1 MKITIIRL
9 TSILL
14 AVLLFLTACT
24 PAVILEKETTASD
37 TTESSTQTEETA
49 EETTTGSTE
58 ETTEESTT
66 SADTTESTQPEETT
80 TEPDTETETEEETT
94 EPDTETETGEETTPA
109 ETYVDLSHDVPELV
123 GDDSKTVTVRS
134 EGNLSTKDVVLE
146 FDGKSGLFQITALS
160 IDAHDSAFCDT
171 CGFLPDGGGYL
182 LNDHGTGIAGFRID
196 MVNKLGADAIQ
207 SIEAVFTTSVD
218 AASSQLR
225 ILKASETNHGAILN
239 ECPSMAGAVGQ
250 DVSLDLALAN
260 PFNIADEDGNVT
272 SFQIYFRNKNDAT
285 CTLKKII
292 IHMSAESLLEVDELE
307 GNFYGRGDVITA
319 IADIVADRFTAAGMG
334 ADITVEAKSF
344 LQCESNANGFIRY
357 KVTATFDDGTSIYKN
372 NSLDIPH
379 LSGAWLD
386 NSEGGFGSSH
396 DNLGQWQNT
405 FDPSGMVLLTDNPI
419 SANEKMVSAQYAI
432 IPESGDPLDP
442 TLVWHEPHIL
452 KVSKASIDALFVN
465 AWLDYATELQEGQ
478 RYRLLVRGVTLCSN
492 YILHLDIPFTYS
504 PLDTTVTD
512 RINQALDVVS
522 EADFICPSDTAD
534 KSAYIT
540 EQLASLV
547 NDSAI
552 EIKLNVIGEGVNTI
566 TVQATVLY
574 KDAITAERMPAY
586 TLNGEKLL
594 AVYAFEGE
602 AMVSDVLQFYDS
614 SFEGSI
620 KLLTPYDGDANV
632 ILASPDIYALFNS
645 TIDEIQSGKYPFKFG
660 ENCLPVPAE
669 LTWTDTNA
677 SDKTYTVLV
686 SKQLDMSNPIVLAT
700 TECRISVYNL
710 EVGRTYYW
718 QVTDG
723 EEFSQIFTFTTALTP
738 RFFSVGGVSN
748 VRDLGGYYT
757 VDGKRVKQNMV
768 FRSAHFDDASAEGID
783 FMVNVL
789 GIKTELDFRGA
800 GHKAA
805 FDSNRVR
812 RVVIP
817 VYWYSNIFSEEHFE
831 CVRQTISAFAYEEN
845 YPINFHCALGRDRTG
860 TTSFLLLGLLGVD
873 QETLLKEHYSS
884 FFSSIGACVN
894 EEFLLHILYI
904 GDLAKGFARFA
915 PKGATLQEQIEGYLL
930 HIGVTAEEIAS
941 IRSILLED

>member
-1 MKITIIRL
+1 MKNRSFRL
-9 TSILL
+9 MALL
-14 AVLLFLTACT
+14 MAALMLLTACT
-24 PAVILEKETTASD
+24 PAITPEDSTTASD
-37 TTESSTQTEETA
+37 TI
-49 EETTTGSTE
+49 
-58 ETTEESTT
+58 
-66 SADTTESTQPEETT
+66 ESTQPEETT
-80 TEPDTETETEEETT
+80 ERTTEESTVAEDTTAEETTETETEEETT
-94 EPDTETETGEETTPA
+94 SA

-123 GDDSKTVTVRS
+123 TDDRKTVTVRS
-134 EGNLSTKDVVLE
+134 QGNLSTKDVVLE
-146 FDGKSGLFQITALS
+146 FDGKSGLFRISAPL
-160 IDAHDSAFCDT
+160 INAHDPSTCES
-171 CGFLPDGGGYL
+171 CGFLPDGGYL
-182 LNDHGTGIAGFRID
+182 LDDHGSGIVGFRID
-196 MVNKLGADAIQ
+196 MVNGLGADAIQ
-207 SIEAVFTTSVD
+207 GIEAVFTTSAD
-218 AASSQLR
+218 AAASQLR
-225 ILKASETNHGAILN
+225 ILTASQTEHSAILN
-239 ECPSMAGAVGQ
+239 ECPSMTGAVGQ

-260 PFNIADEDGNVT
+260 PYNIADEDGNVT
-272 SFQIYFRNKNDAT
+272 AFQIYFRNKNNAT

-344 LQCESNANGFIRY
+344 LQCESNKDGFIRY
-357 KVTATFDDGTSIYKN
+357 TVTATFDDGTSIYQN
-372 NSLDIPH
+372 NSMDIPH

-419 SANEKMVSAQYAI
+419 SANEKMVSAEYAI
-432 IPESGDPLDP
+432 IPESGDLRDP
-442 TLVWHEPHIL
+442 AVVWHTPHVL
-452 KVSKASIDALFVN
+452 EVSNKMIDALFVN
-465 AWLDYATELQEGQ
+465 AWLDYAEELQEGQ

-522 EADFICPSDTAD
+522 KADFICSSDTAD

-586 TLNGEKLL
+586 TLHEQSLS
-594 AVYAFEGE
+594 AVYAFEGV
-602 AMVSDVLQFYDS
+602 ALTTDTLRFHYSIY
-614 SFEGSI
+614 EGSI
-620 KLLTPYDGDANV
+620 QLQTPYDGENNV
-632 ILASPDIYALFNS
+632 VLASPDIYALFNS
-645 TIDEIQSGKYPFKFG
+645 TIAEIESGKYPFKFG
-660 ENCLPVPAE
+660 ENCLPVPVE
-669 LTWTDTNA
+669 LTWKDSNTSNN
-677 SDKTYTVLV
+677 TYTVLV
-686 SKQLDMSNPIVLAT
+686 SKQLDMSNPIVLTAS
-700 TECRISVYNL
+700 ECHVSVYNL

-718 QVTDG
+718 QVVGGDET
-723 EEFSQIFTFTTALTP
+723 SQIFTFTTALTP

-768 FRSAHFDDASAEGID
+768 FRSAHFDDASAEGIN

-789 GIKTELDFRGA
+789 GIKTELDFRGD

-812 RVVIP
+812 RVIIP
-817 VYWYSNIFSEEHFE
+817 VYWYSYIFGEDKYED
-831 CVRQTISAFAYEEN
+831 VRKTISAFAYEEN

-860 TTSFLLLGLLGVD
+860 TISFLLLGLLGVD
-873 QETLLKEHYSS
+873 QETLLKEYYSS
-884 FFSSIGACVN
+884 FFSSIGACDKAT
-894 EEFLLHILYI
+894 FRDQILNI
-904 GDLAKGFARFA
+904 EGLARGLAKYA

-930 HIGVTAEEIAS
+930 YIGVTAEEIAS

>member
-1 MKITIIRL
+1 MKNRSFRL
-9 TSILL
+9 MALL
-14 AVLLFLTACT
+14 MAALMLLTACT
-24 PAVILEKETTASD
+24 PAITPEDSTTAS
-37 TTESSTQTEETA
+37 
-49 EETTTGSTE
+49 
-58 ETTEESTT
+58 
-66 SADTTESTQPEETT
+66 DTTESTQPEETT
-80 TEPDTETETEEETT
+80 ERTTEESTAAEDTTAEDTTAEETTETETEEETT
-94 EPDTETETGEETTPA
+94 SA

-123 GDDSKTVTVRS
+123 TDDRKTVTVRS
-134 EGNLSTKDVVLE
+134 QGNLSTKDVVLE
-146 FDGKSGLFQITALS
+146 FDGKSGLFRISAPL
-160 IDAHDSAFCDT
+160 INAHDPSTCES

-182 LNDHGTGIAGFRID
+182 LDDHGSGIIGFRID
-196 MVNKLGADAIQ
+196 MVNGLGADAIQ
-207 SIEAVFTTSVD
+207 GIDAVFTTSVD
-218 AASSQLR
+218 APNSQLR
-225 ILKASETNHGAILN
+225 ILTANETNHGAILN

-250 DVSLDLALAN
+250 DVSLDLTLAN

-272 SFQIYFRNKNDAT
+272 SFQIYFRNKNNAT

-344 LQCESNANGFIRY
+344 LSCESDANGFIRY
-357 KVTATFDDGTSIYKN
+357 KVTATFDDGTSIYQN
-372 NSLDIPH
+372 NSLDFPH
-379 LSGAWLD
+379 LSGSWLD

-396 DNLGQWQNT
+396 DNLGQWQDT
-405 FDPSGMVLLTDNPI
+405 FDPSGMVLLTANPI
-419 SANEKMVSAQYAI
+419 SANEKMISAEYAI
-432 IPESGDPLDP
+432 IPESGDPRDP
-442 TLVWHEPHIL
+442 SLVWHEPHIL
-452 KVSKASIDALFVN
+452 EVSNRMIDALFVN
-465 AWLDYATELQEGQ
+465 AWLDYAEELQEGQ

-522 EADFICPSDTAD
+522 KADFICSSDTAD

-540 EQLASLV
+540 EQLTSLV

-552 EIKLNVIGEGVNTI
+552 EIKLSVIGEGVNTI
-566 TVQATVLY
+566 TVQASVLY
-574 KDAITAERMPAY
+574 KDAITAERMPVY
-586 TLNGEKLL
+586 TLNGQSLS
-594 AVYAFEGE
+594 AVYAFEGT
-602 AMVSDVLQFYDS
+602 ALTTDTLRFHYNTY
-614 SFEGSI
+614 EGSI
-620 KLLTPYDGDANV
+620 QLLTPYDGDRNV

-645 TIDEIQSGKYPFKFG
+645 TVAEIESGKYPFKFG

-669 LTWTDTNA
+669 LTWADSNA
-677 SDKTYTVLV
+677 TEKTYTVLV

-723 EEFSQIFTFTTALTP
+723 EEFSQIFTFTTVLTP
-738 RFFSVGGVSN
+738 RFFSVDGVSN

-768 FRSAHFDDASAEGID
+768 FRSAHFDDASAEGIN

-789 GIKTELDFRGA
+789 GIKTELDFRGPS
-800 GHKAA
+800 KAV
-805 FDSNRVR
+805 FDPNRVR

-817 VYWYSNIFSEEHFE
+817 IYWYSNIFREEHFE
-831 CVRQTISAFAYEEN
+831 CVRQTISAFAYPEN

-860 TTSFLLLGLLGVD
+860 TTSFLILGLLGVD

-884 FFSSIGACVN
+884 FFSTIGACDK